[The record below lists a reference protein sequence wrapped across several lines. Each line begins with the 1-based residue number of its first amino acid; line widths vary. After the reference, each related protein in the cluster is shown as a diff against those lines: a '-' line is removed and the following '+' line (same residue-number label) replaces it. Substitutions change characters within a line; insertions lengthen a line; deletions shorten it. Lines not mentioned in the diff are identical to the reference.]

1 MIPPRRSSGP
11 LLAAVVAI
19 AALSD
24 SAQALQQ
31 ASFESD
37 LYTRGQR
44 AKADED
50 FVLVLG
56 LQMADF
62 ESLESRFWDVSDPR
76 YAHDL

>member
-1 MIPPRRSSGP
+1 MVAV
-11 LLAAVVAI
+11 AAM
-19 AALSD
+19 AALSGR
-24 SAQALQQ
+24 AQALQQ

-62 ESLESRFWDVSDPR
+62 EALESRFWDVSDPM
-76 YAHDL
+76 YVHDWNTEF

>member
-1 MIPPRRSSGP
+1 MIPPRRSSG
-11 LLAAVVAI
+11 LVLAALAAMVAQ
-19 AALSD
+19 SD

-62 ESLESRFWDVSDPR
+62 ESLESRFWDVSDPK
-76 YAHDL
+76 YV